1 MNRTYTSPIQ
11 DLLDQVG
18 MGRVSK
24 LVLKTSSKCN
34 RFACDPI
41 LYQRNSASREIFLLT
56 SFICCK
62 LATKGVVILTVGPSL
77 KNLHV

>member
-11 DLLDQVG
+11 YQLDQVG
-18 MGRVSK
+18 IVRYQNYCSRQ
-24 LVLKTSSKCN
+24 VLKCN

-41 LYQRNSASREIFLLT
+41 LYQRNSVSREIFLLT

-62 LATKGVVILTVGPSL
+62 LATKDVVILNGRA
-77 KNLHV
+77 